1 MAGSRSPPE
10 SSLTTGLIITQHSG
24 EGKAN
29 QYFLRGFNL
38 DHGTDLRTTVA
49 GMPVNQRS
57 HGHGQGY
64 TDLNFLIPELVLG
77 LEYRKGPY
85 YAEKGDFSAAGAV
98 DLSYAAALPAGI
110 ASLGLGEDDFQRAL
124 VADTPR
130 LGAGNLLYALE
141 YLHNDGPWKNPDD
154 FRKINAAL
162 GYNFGSGGDGFSVL
176 ALAYDSRGDATNQIA
191 RRAVRS
197 GLIDRFDSLD
207 KSDGSDSSRY
217 SVSGTWRMSG
227 ANSATTASAYVIKS
241 ELDLFSNFTYF
252 LDDPVNGDQF
262 LQTDE
267 RVTSG
272 FDLSHLRIANWGGRT
287 FENTFGVQFQN
298 DNISNG
304 LFKTRNRQL
313 LSVTREDEIVETSA
327 GAYASTRIH
336 WAEKFHTIVGV
347 RGDFFHTDF
356 DSDNPVNSGTARASL
371 VNPKLSLI
379 FGPYAET
386 EYFVNGGGGFHSN
399 DARGATITIDPAT
412 GDPADRVP
420 LLVRAKGY
428 EVGLRSIGIQ
438 NLVTTFAVY
447 LLDFDSELVFV
458 GDAGTTEASRP
469 SRRTGFELS
478 ALYKPLSWRT
488 VDADIAY
495 ARARFRDDDPAGDRI
510 PGAVEGVATLSAV
523 VDSLGPWFGALQ
535 LRYFGPRPLIEDN
548 SVRSSST
555 TLVAGRVGY
564 KSTRS
569 CEWKASIC
577 SMWKTVR

>member
-1 MAGSRSPPE
+1 
-10 SSLTTGLIITQHSG
+10 
-24 EGKAN
+24 
-29 QYFLRGFNL
+29 
-38 DHGTDLRTTVA
+38 
-49 GMPVNQRS
+49 
-57 HGHGQGY
+57 
-64 TDLNFLIPELVLG
+64 PELVLG

-347 RGDFFHTDF
+347 RGDFFHTDV